1 MCRVKPLPQGPLISG
16 MPQPNGMHGI
26 KCDVFLILNHET
38 WWVPDGYHGKIS
50 KKVMQE
56 AF

>member
-38 WWVPDGYHGKIS
+38 WWVPDGYHGKNS
-50 KKVMQE
+50 KK
-56 AF
+56 